1 MHSWMGD
8 FLPESILLIQQHVG
22 QSNISSVEECLG
34 QWVEFINVHMQS
46 PVINAKVFS
55 DLLDDLVKSIEAK
68 ELSSDEVNHF
78 SLEPQWLI
86 LLIL

>member
-22 QSNISSVEECLG
+22 QCNISSVEEYLG
-34 QWVEFINVHMQS
+34 QWVEFINVHLQS

-55 DLLDDLVKSIEAK
+55 DLLNDLVMSIKAR
-68 ELSSDEVNHF
+68 ELSSDEVNYF
-78 SLEPQWLI
+78 FLRS
-86 LLIL
+86 